1 MILSEMTAPTHDW
14 QEWHHAYDQPDS
26 PLARRLATV
35 QGCIAAALDAAP
47 PGPIRVVSMCAG
59 EGRDLLGVLEHHPR
73 RADVQGRLV
82 ELDPGLAGTARAHAP
97 AGVEVIEADAGM
109 SDSYAGAVPA
119 DLVLMCGVFGN
130 ISDADMMRTIDLAS
144 TLCAPDA
151 HVIWTR
157 HRRRPDATPAV
168 RQRFAENGFDE
179 VEFHAPKGTAFG
191 VGMQRL
197 AAPPSE
203 FQPGV
208 RLFDFVGFR
217 ALDPDVCEQCG
228 FSYDVGREA
237 ITPWM
242 RSDARA
248 FVAKLAQLGDTAR
261 RRRPEPDVWS
271 PLEYACHL
279 RDMLRVQ
286 TERVR
291 LTQRETDPE
300 FVPMGRDERV
310 VDDRYNEQDPATVAT
325 ELVESA
331 DALADL
337 LDGLDAAGW
346 MRTGVY
352 NYPERALRT
361 VEWIAIHTDHELLHH
376 RGDI

>member
-1 MILSEMTAPTHDW
+1 MILSEMTASTHDW
-14 QEWHHAYDQPDS
+14 HEWHAAYDQPDS

-35 QGCIAAALDAAP
+35 QGCIAVALDAAR

-82 ELDPGLAGTARAHAP
+82 ELDPGLAGTARTAAP
-97 AGVEVIEADAGM
+97 PGITVREADAG
-109 SDSYAGAVPA
+109 STASYAGAVPA

-130 ISDADMMRTIDLAS
+130 ITDADMVRTIDLAS
-144 TLCAPDA
+144 TLCAPGA

-179 VEFHAPKGTAFG
+179 LEFHAPKGTAFG
-191 VGMQRL
+191 VGMHRL
-197 AAPPSE
+197 AAT
-203 FQPGV
+203 PGTFAPDV
-208 RLFDFVGFR
+208 QLFDFVGYR
-217 ALDPDVCEQCG
+217 ALDVDICEQCG

-237 ITPWM
+237 ITPWL

-248 FVAKLAQLGDTAR
+248 FVNKLAKLGDAAWS
-261 RRRPEPDVWS
+261 RPEQDVWS

-286 TERVR
+286 TERVH

-300 FVPMGRDERV
+300 FVPMGRDQRV
-310 VDDRYNEQDPATVAT
+310 VDDRYNEQDPTEVAAA
-325 ELVESA
+325 LVESA

-337 LDGLDAAGW
+337 LDGLDADGW
-346 MRTGVY
+346 LRTGFY

-361 VEWIAIHTDHELLHH
+361 VEWIAIHTDHELFHH